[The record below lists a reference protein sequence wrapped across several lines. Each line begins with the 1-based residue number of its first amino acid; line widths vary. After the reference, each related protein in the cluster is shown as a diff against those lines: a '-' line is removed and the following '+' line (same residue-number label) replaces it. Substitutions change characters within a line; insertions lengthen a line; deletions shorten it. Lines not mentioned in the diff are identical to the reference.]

1 MNIYITYERTFF
13 TKQQINKLSKY
24 GKLIF
29 LESYFDLDNAQYLED
44 NEEKILMADP
54 EWYNWNLRK
63 EHIEKIKKLKA
74 ICINTTAFDWI
85 DWKYCNNKEI
95 IVTHTPKYST
105 DSVAEYAVFLLMC
118 LAKKLPIQI
127 KTNYK
132 MEYNHEMLNTEI
144 RNKTVGIIGLGN
156 IGKRIAELCENLG
169 MNVIYWSRSYK
180 ENTYKRV
187 EIDDIFKSADYIIPT
202 FATNEETR
210 KIITDERIEMMKG
223 NSLINI
229 IINPIEIYNHN
240 LLLKKA
246 ENNEIS
252 YAFEIYDDK
261 TLQQYKGNVMAT
273 APYSFYT
280 KESIDRLVELWCNNA
295 IGVLTNDLQNVVQ

>member
-1 MNIYITYERTFF
+1 MNIYITYKRTFF

-44 NEEKILMADP
+44 NEEKVIMADP

-63 EHIEKIKKLKA
+63 EHIEKIQKLKA

-85 DWKYCNNKEI
+85 DWKYCNNKGI
-95 IVTHTPKYST
+95 TVTHTPKYST

-229 IINPIEIYNHN
+229 IINPIEICNHN